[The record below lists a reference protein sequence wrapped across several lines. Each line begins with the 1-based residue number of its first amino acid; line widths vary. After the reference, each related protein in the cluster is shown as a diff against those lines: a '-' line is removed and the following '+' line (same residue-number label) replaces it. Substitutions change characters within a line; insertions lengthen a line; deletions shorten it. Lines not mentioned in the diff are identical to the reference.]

1 MKKVGIGI
9 PILWGIASLLG
20 CALVIRQFQRAAVN
34 GSWYGSEGTTVIW
47 GLYTL
52 MALINAVLWT
62 IQYHKGKQQG
72 ETEDEP
78 KE

>member
-9 PILWGIASLLG
+9 PIFWGVAALTGVGNVLLQ
-20 CALVIRQFQRAAVN
+20 VRRAHIN

-52 MALINAVLWT
+52 LALVNTVLWA
-62 IQYHKGKQQG
+62 IRYKNGKQQG
-72 ETEDEP
+72 ET